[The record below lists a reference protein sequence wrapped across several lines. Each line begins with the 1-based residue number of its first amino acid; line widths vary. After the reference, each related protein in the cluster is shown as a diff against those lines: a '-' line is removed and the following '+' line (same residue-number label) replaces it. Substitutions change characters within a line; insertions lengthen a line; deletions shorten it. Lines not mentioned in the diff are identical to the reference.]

1 MFSKRMKSGIAA
13 GALMAMLSTGAAGL
27 VASTS
32 FAADTP
38 ANTITITAPT
48 AGTNLKPPTVND
60 RNFTAYKLANYA
72 DVVVKDGTITSYNLS
87 NAIGI
92 DNADLMTAIK
102 AAVITDGAVEST
114 FADVVTLGSDGGIT
128 FKGAAENLSPMQF
141 VGKYFY
147 GSGADIY
154 GNDHANKPEMRQ
166 FADTLIPLIS
176 SKAAK
181 TTATGADNKVVIDT
195 AADGLG
201 EGVYLIVETNPTVN
215 AELVS
220 RAMVTGTAYTNNG
233 TTIDTITNGDQV
245 YQLGSIVLK
254 ADKVMMDKETEGDD
268 QLITTGSVRTFK
280 ITTNVPN
287 YTTDYQNW
295 TNPKFYIVDNPG
307 SNVNPL
313 NAENKIN
320 NLMVKAGDRT
330 LVEGTDYT
338 VDTTNANSTDAN
350 DFRITLTNP
359 GAKEIQGATITVT
372 YDGTIMNLD
381 EAISVNDAQ
390 VVFSN
395 DPYTEDSVDTSIE
408 DHEYLYD
415 VELPLNKIAFNDLN
429 NKLAGAEF
437 EVKDGADNTVKFSQG
452 TEGGKDVFTVNPQG
466 TVNRVTA
473 GTALIRGLA
482 ANSSD
487 PVTYTFTETKAPEGY
502 LLGGTDGTTPVSFT
516 VTITP
521 SFDADGEL
529 TQVVVKMASSG
540 HANFLDLSNQ
550 DLRGADGQNVT
561 VASLNTGDTVT
572 TTTLAYGDINVENT
586 KALSD
591 FAKTGGAIMTIF
603 WAMMGTVAAGGATM
617 FVVKRRRARQ

>member
-48 AGTNLKPPTVND
+48 AGTNLKPPTVNG

-87 NAIGI
+87 NATGI

-102 AAVITDGAVEST
+102 AAVITDGAVETT
-114 FADVVTLGSDGGIT
+114 FADVVTLGSGGGIT

-154 GNDHANKPEMRQ
+154 GNDHADKPEMRQ
-166 FADTLIPLIS
+166 FADALIPLI

-181 TTATGADNKVVIDT
+181 TTATGADNKVVINT
-195 AADGLG
+195 SADGLG
-201 EGVYLIVETNPTVN
+201 EGVYLIVETNPTVDD
-215 AELVS
+215 ELVS
-220 RAMVTGTAYTNNG
+220 RAMVTGTAHTDNG
-233 TTIDTITNGDQV
+233 TTIDTVTNGDQV

-295 TNPKFYIVDNPG
+295 TNPTFYIVDNPG

-320 NLMVKAGDRT
+320 NLVVKAGDKT

-338 VDTTNANSTDAN
+338 VDTTNANSTDTN
-350 DFRITLTNP
+350 DFRITLTDP
-359 GAKEIQGATITVT
+359 GKAEIQGATITVT

-381 EAISVNDAQ
+381 EAVTVNDAT
-390 VVFSN
+390 VTFSN
-395 DPYTEDSVDTSIE
+395 DPYTEDSVDTID

-415 VELPLNKIAFNDLN
+415 VELPLNKIAFNDLS
-429 NKLAGAEF
+429 NKLSGAQF
-437 EVKDGADNTVKFSQG
+437 EVKNGADNIVKFSQG

-521 SFDADGEL
+521 SFDDKGEL
-529 TQVVVKMASSG
+529 TQAVVKLASTG
-540 HANFLDLSNQ
+540 HANFIDESNNE
-550 DLRGADGQNVT
+550 LLGADGQNVT
-561 VASLNTGDTVT
+561 IASLNTGDTVT
-572 TTTLAYGDINVENT
+572 TTTLGYGDINVENT
-586 KALSD
+586 KAISD

-603 WAMMGTVAAGGATM
+603 WAMMGAVAAGGTAM

>member
-48 AGTNLKPPTVND
+48 AGTNLKPPTVNG

-87 NAIGI
+87 NATGI

-102 AAVITDGAVEST
+102 AAVITDGAVETT
-114 FADVVTLGSDGGIT
+114 FADVVTLGSGGGIT

-154 GNDHANKPEMRQ
+154 GNDHADKPEMRQ
-166 FADTLIPLIS
+166 FADALIPLI

-181 TTATGADNKVVIDT
+181 TTATGADNKVVINT
-195 AADGLG
+195 SADGLG
-201 EGVYLIVETNPTVN
+201 EGVYLIVETNPTVDD
-215 AELVS
+215 ELVS
-220 RAMVTGTAYTNNG
+220 RAMVTGTAYTDNG
-233 TTIDTITNGDQV
+233 TTIDTVTNGDQV

-254 ADKVMMDKETEGDD
+254 ADKVMMDKETEGND

-295 TNPKFYIVDNPG
+295 TNPTFYIVDNPG

-320 NLMVKAGDRT
+320 NLVVKAGDKT

-338 VDTTNANSTDAN
+338 VDTTNANSTDTN
-350 DFRITLTNP
+350 DFRITLTDP
-359 GAKEIQGATITVT
+359 GKAEIQGATITVT

-381 EAISVNDAQ
+381 EAVTVNDAT
-390 VVFSN
+390 VTFSN
-395 DPYTEDSVDTSIE
+395 DPYTKDSVDTID

-415 VELPLNKIAFNDLN
+415 VELPLNKIAFNDLS
-429 NKLAGAEF
+429 NKLSGAQF
-437 EVKDGADNTVKFSQG
+437 EVKNGADNIVKFSQG

-521 SFDADGEL
+521 SFDDKGEL
-529 TQVVVKMASSG
+529 TQAVVKLASTG
-540 HANFLDLSNQ
+540 HANFIDESN
-550 DLRGADGQNVT
+550 DELLGADGQNVT
-561 VASLNTGDTVT
+561 IASLNTGDTVT
-572 TTTLAYGDINVENT
+572 TTTLGYGDINVENT
-586 KALSD
+586 KAISD

-603 WAMMGTVAAGGATM
+603 WAMMGAVAAGGTAM

>member
-48 AGTNLKPPTVND
+48 AGTNLKPPTVNG

-87 NAIGI
+87 NATGI

-102 AAVITDGAVEST
+102 AAVITDGAVETT
-114 FADVVTLGSDGGIT
+114 FADVVTLGSGGGIT

-154 GNDHANKPEMRQ
+154 GNDHADKPEMRQ
-166 FADTLIPLIS
+166 FADALIPLI

-181 TTATGADNKVVIDT
+181 TTATGADNKVVINT
-195 AADGLG
+195 SADGLG
-201 EGVYLIVETNPTVN
+201 EGVYLIVETNPTVDD
-215 AELVS
+215 ELVS
-220 RAMVTGTAYTNNG
+220 RAMVTGTAYTDNG
-233 TTIDTITNGDQV
+233 TTIDTVTNGDQV

-254 ADKVMMDKETEGDD
+254 ADKVMMDKETEGND

-295 TNPKFYIVDNPG
+295 TNPTFYIVDNPG

-320 NLMVKAGDRT
+320 NLVVKAGDKT

-338 VDTTNANSTDAN
+338 VDITNANSTDTN
-350 DFRITLTNP
+350 DFRITLTDP
-359 GAKEIQGATITVT
+359 GKAEIQGATITVT

-381 EAISVNDAQ
+381 EAVTVNDAT
-390 VVFSN
+390 VTFSN
-395 DPYTEDSVDTSIE
+395 DPYTEDSVDTID

-415 VELPLNKIAFNDLN
+415 VELPLNKIAFNDLS
-429 NKLAGAEF
+429 NKLSGAQF
-437 EVKDGADNTVKFSQG
+437 EVKNGADNIVKFSQG

-521 SFDADGEL
+521 SFDDKGEL
-529 TQVVVKMASSG
+529 TQAVVKLASTG
-540 HANFLDLSNQ
+540 HANFIDESN
-550 DLRGADGQNVT
+550 DELLGADGQNVT
-561 VASLNTGDTVT
+561 IASLNTGDTVT
-572 TTTLAYGDINVENT
+572 TTTLGYGDINVENT
-586 KALSD
+586 KAISD

-603 WAMMGTVAAGGATM
+603 WAMMGAVAAGGTAM

>member
-13 GALMAMLSTGAAGL
+13 GALMAMLSTGVAGL

-48 AGTNLKPPTVND
+48 AGTNLKPPTVNG

-87 NAIGI
+87 NATGI

-102 AAVITDGAVEST
+102 AAVITDGAVETT

-128 FKGAAENLSPMQF
+128 FKGDAENLSPMQF

-154 GNDHANKPEMRQ
+154 GNDHADKPEMRQ
-166 FADTLIPLIS
+166 FADALIPLIS

-181 TTATGADNKVVIDT
+181 TTATGVDNKVVIDT
-195 AADGLG
+195 SADGLG
-201 EGVYLIVETNPTVN
+201 EGVYLIVETNPTVDD
-215 AELVS
+215 ELVS
-220 RAMVTGTAYTNNG
+220 RAMVTGTAYTDNG
-233 TTIDTITNGDQV
+233 TTIDTVTNGDQV

-295 TNPKFYIVDNPG
+295 TNPTFYIVDNPG

-320 NLMVKAGDRT
+320 NLVVKADDKT

-338 VDTTNANSTDAN
+338 VDTTNVNSTDTN
-350 DFRITLTNP
+350 DFRITLTDP
-359 GAKEIQGATITVT
+359 GKAEIQGATITVT

-381 EAISVNDAQ
+381 EAVTVNDAT
-390 VVFSN
+390 VTFSN
-395 DPYTEDSVDTSIE
+395 DPYTEDSVDTID

-415 VELPLNKIAFNDLN
+415 VELPLNKIAFNDLS
-429 NKLAGAEF
+429 NKLSGAQF
-437 EVKDGADNTVKFSQG
+437 EVKNGADNIVKFSQG

-502 LLGGTDGTTPVSFT
+502 LLGGTNGTTPVSFT

-521 SFDADGEL
+521 SFDGKGEL
-529 TQVVVKMASSG
+529 TQAVVKLASTG
-540 HANFLDLSNQ
+540 HANFIDKSN
-550 DLRGADGQNVT
+550 DELLGADGQNVT
-561 VASLNTGDTVT
+561 IASLNTGDTVT
-572 TTTLAYGDINVENT
+572 TTTLGYGDINVENT
-586 KALSD
+586 KAISD

-603 WAMMGTVAAGGATM
+603 WAMMGAVAAGGTAM

>member
-48 AGTNLKPPTVND
+48 AGTNLKPPTVNG

-87 NAIGI
+87 NATGI

-102 AAVITDGAVEST
+102 AAVITDGAVETT
-114 FADVVTLGSDGGIT
+114 FADVVTLGSGGGIT

-154 GNDHANKPEMRQ
+154 GNDHADKPEMRQ
-166 FADTLIPLIS
+166 FADALIPLI

-181 TTATGADNKVVIDT
+181 TTATGADNKVVINT
-195 AADGLG
+195 SADGLG
-201 EGVYLIVETNPTVN
+201 EGVYLIVETNPTVDD
-215 AELVS
+215 ELVS
-220 RAMVTGTAYTNNG
+220 RAMVTGTAYTDNG
-233 TTIDTITNGDQV
+233 TTIDTVTNGDQV

-295 TNPKFYIVDNPG
+295 TNPTFYIVDNPG

-320 NLMVKAGDRT
+320 NLVVKAGDKT

-338 VDTTNANSTDAN
+338 VDTTNANSTDTN
-350 DFRITLTNP
+350 DFRITLTDP
-359 GAKEIQGATITVT
+359 GKAEIQGATITVT

-381 EAISVNDAQ
+381 EAVTVNDAT
-390 VVFSN
+390 VTFSN
-395 DPYTEDSVDTSIE
+395 DPYTKDSVDTID

-415 VELPLNKIAFNDLN
+415 VELPLNKIAFNDLS
-429 NKLAGAEF
+429 NKLSGAQF
-437 EVKDGADNTVKFSQG
+437 EVKNGADNIVKFSQG

-521 SFDADGEL
+521 SFDDKGEL
-529 TQVVVKMASSG
+529 TQAVVKLASTG
-540 HANFLDLSNQ
+540 HANFIDESN
-550 DLRGADGQNVT
+550 DELLGADGQNVT
-561 VASLNTGDTVT
+561 IASLNTGDTVT
-572 TTTLAYGDINVENT
+572 TTTLGYGDINVENT
-586 KALSD
+586 KAISD

-603 WAMMGTVAAGGATM
+603 WAMMGAVAAGGTAM

>member
-48 AGTNLKPPTVND
+48 AGTNLKPPTVNG

-87 NAIGI
+87 NATGI

-102 AAVITDGAVEST
+102 AAVITDGAVETT
-114 FADVVTLGSDGGIT
+114 FADVVTLGSGGGIT

-154 GNDHANKPEMRQ
+154 GNDHADKPEMRQ
-166 FADTLIPLIS
+166 FADALIPLI

-181 TTATGADNKVVIDT
+181 TTATGADNKVVINT
-195 AADGLG
+195 SADGLG
-201 EGVYLIVETNPTVN
+201 EGVYLIVETNPTVDD
-215 AELVS
+215 ELVS
-220 RAMVTGTAYTNNG
+220 RAMVTGTAYTDNG
-233 TTIDTITNGDQV
+233 TTIDTVTNGDQV

-254 ADKVMMDKETEGDD
+254 ADKVMMDKETEGND

-295 TNPKFYIVDNPG
+295 TNPTFYIVDNPG

-320 NLMVKAGDRT
+320 NLVVKAGDKT

-338 VDTTNANSTDAN
+338 VDTTNANSTDTN
-350 DFRITLTNP
+350 DFRITLTDP
-359 GAKEIQGATITVT
+359 GKAEIQGATITVT

-381 EAISVNDAQ
+381 EAVTVNDAT
-390 VVFSN
+390 VTFSN
-395 DPYTEDSVDTSIE
+395 DPYTEDSVDTID

-415 VELPLNKIAFNDLN
+415 VELPLNKIAFNDLS
-429 NKLAGAEF
+429 NKLSGAQF
-437 EVKDGADNTVKFSQG
+437 EVKNGADNIVKFSQG

-521 SFDADGEL
+521 SFDDKGEL
-529 TQVVVKMASSG
+529 TQAVVKLASTG
-540 HANFLDLSNQ
+540 HANFIDESN
-550 DLRGADGQNVT
+550 DELLGADGQNVT
-561 VASLNTGDTVT
+561 IASLNTGDTVT
-572 TTTLAYGDINVENT
+572 TTTLGYGDINVENT
-586 KALSD
+586 KAISD

-603 WAMMGTVAAGGATM
+603 WAMMGAVAAGGTAM

>member
-48 AGTNLKPPTVND
+48 AGTNLKPPTVNG

-87 NAIGI
+87 NATGI

-102 AAVITDGAVEST
+102 AAVITDGAVETT
-114 FADVVTLGSDGGIT
+114 FADVVTLGSGGGIT

-154 GNDHANKPEMRQ
+154 GNDHADKPEMRQ
-166 FADTLIPLIS
+166 FADALIPLI

-181 TTATGADNKVVIDT
+181 TTATGADNKVVINT
-195 AADGLG
+195 SADGLG
-201 EGVYLIVETNPTVN
+201 EGVYLIVETNSTVDD
-215 AELVS
+215 ELVS
-220 RAMVTGTAYTNNG
+220 RAMVTGTAYTDNG
-233 TTIDTITNGDQV
+233 TTIDTVTNGDQV

-295 TNPKFYIVDNPG
+295 TNPTFYIVDNPG

-320 NLMVKAGDRT
+320 NLVVKAGDKT

-338 VDTTNANSTDAN
+338 VDTTNANSTDTN
-350 DFRITLTNP
+350 DFRITLTDP
-359 GAKEIQGATITVT
+359 GKAEIQGATITVT

-381 EAISVNDAQ
+381 EAVTVNDAT
-390 VVFSN
+390 VTFSN
-395 DPYTEDSVDTSIE
+395 DPYTEDSVDTID

-415 VELPLNKIAFNDLN
+415 VELPLNKIAFNDLS
-429 NKLAGAEF
+429 NKLSGAQF
-437 EVKDGADNTVKFSQG
+437 EVKNGADNIVKFSQG

-521 SFDADGEL
+521 SFDDKGEL
-529 TQVVVKMASSG
+529 TQAVVKLASTG
-540 HANFLDLSNQ
+540 HANFIDESN
-550 DLRGADGQNVT
+550 DELLGADGQNVT
-561 VASLNTGDTVT
+561 IASLNTGDTVT
-572 TTTLAYGDINVENT
+572 TTTLGYGDINVENT
-586 KALSD
+586 KAISD

-603 WAMMGTVAAGGATM
+603 WAMMGAVAAGGTAM

>member
-48 AGTNLKPPTVND
+48 AGTNLKPPTVNG

-87 NAIGI
+87 NATGI

-102 AAVITDGAVEST
+102 AAVITDGAVETT
-114 FADVVTLGSDGGIT
+114 FADVVTLGSGGGIT

-154 GNDHANKPEMRQ
+154 GNDHADKPEMRQ
-166 FADTLIPLIS
+166 FADALIPLI

-181 TTATGADNKVVIDT
+181 TTATGADNKVVINT
-195 AADGLG
+195 SADGLG
-201 EGVYLIVETNPTVN
+201 EGVYLIVETNSTVDD
-215 AELVS
+215 ELVS
-220 RAMVTGTAYTNNG
+220 RAMVTGTAHTDNG
-233 TTIDTITNGDQV
+233 TTIDTVTNGDQV

-254 ADKVMMDKETEGDD
+254 ADKVMMDKETEGND

-295 TNPKFYIVDNPG
+295 TNPTFYIVDNPG

-320 NLMVKAGDRT
+320 NLVVKAGDKT

-338 VDTTNANSTDAN
+338 VDTTNANSTDTN
-350 DFRITLTNP
+350 DFRITLTDP
-359 GAKEIQGATITVT
+359 GKAEIQGATITVT

-381 EAISVNDAQ
+381 EAVTVNDAT
-390 VVFSN
+390 VTFSN
-395 DPYTEDSVDTSIE
+395 DPYTEDSVDTID

-415 VELPLNKIAFNDLN
+415 VELPLNKIAFNDLS
-429 NKLAGAEF
+429 NKLSGAQF
-437 EVKDGADNTVKFSQG
+437 EVKNGADNIVKFSQG

-521 SFDADGEL
+521 SFDDKGEL
-529 TQVVVKMASSG
+529 TQAVVKLASTG
-540 HANFLDLSNQ
+540 HANFIDESN
-550 DLRGADGQNVT
+550 DELLGADGQNVT
-561 VASLNTGDTVT
+561 IASLNTGDTVT
-572 TTTLAYGDINVENT
+572 TTTLGYGDINVENT
-586 KALSD
+586 KAISD

-603 WAMMGTVAAGGATM
+603 WAMMGAVAAGGTAM

>member
-48 AGTNLKPPTVND
+48 AGTNLKPPTVNG

-87 NAIGI
+87 NATGI

-102 AAVITDGAVEST
+102 AAVITDGAVETT
-114 FADVVTLGSDGGIT
+114 FADVVTLGSGGGIT

-154 GNDHANKPEMRQ
+154 GNDHADKPEMRQ
-166 FADTLIPLIS
+166 FADALIPLI

-181 TTATGADNKVVIDT
+181 TTATGADNKVVINT
-195 AADGLG
+195 SADGLG
-201 EGVYLIVETNPTVN
+201 EGVYLIVETNPTVDD
-215 AELVS
+215 ELVS
-220 RAMVTGTAYTNNG
+220 RAMVTGTAYTDNG
-233 TTIDTITNGDQV
+233 TTIDTVTNGDQV

-295 TNPKFYIVDNPG
+295 TNPTFYIVDNPG

-320 NLMVKAGDRT
+320 NLVVKAGDKT

-338 VDTTNANSTDAN
+338 VDTTNANSTDTN
-350 DFRITLTNP
+350 DFRITLTDP
-359 GAKEIQGATITVT
+359 GKAEIQGATITVT

-381 EAISVNDAQ
+381 EAVTVNDAT
-390 VVFSN
+390 VTFSN
-395 DPYTEDSVDTSIE
+395 DPYTEDSVDTID

-415 VELPLNKIAFNDLN
+415 VELPLNKIAFNDLS
-429 NKLAGAEF
+429 NKLSGAQF
-437 EVKDGADNTVKFSQG
+437 EVKNGADNIVKFSQG

-521 SFDADGEL
+521 SFDDKGEL
-529 TQVVVKMASSG
+529 TQAVVKLASTG
-540 HANFLDLSNQ
+540 HANFIDESN
-550 DLRGADGQNVT
+550 DELLGADGQNVT
-561 VASLNTGDTVT
+561 IASLNTGDTVT
-572 TTTLAYGDINVENT
+572 TTTLGYGDINVENT
-586 KALSD
+586 KAISD

-603 WAMMGTVAAGGATM
+603 WAMMGAVAAGGTAM

>member
-48 AGTNLKPPTVND
+48 AGTNLKPPTVNG

-87 NAIGI
+87 NATGI

-102 AAVITDGAVEST
+102 AAVITDGAVETT
-114 FADVVTLGSDGGIT
+114 FADVVTLGSGGGIT
-128 FKGAAENLSPMQF
+128 FKDAAENLSPMQF

-154 GNDHANKPEMRQ
+154 GNDHADKPEMRQ
-166 FADTLIPLIS
+166 FADALIPLI

-181 TTATGADNKVVIDT
+181 TTATGADNKVVINT
-195 AADGLG
+195 SADGLG
-201 EGVYLIVETNPTVN
+201 EGVYLIVETNSTVDD
-215 AELVS
+215 ELVS
-220 RAMVTGTAYTNNG
+220 RAMVTGTAHTDNG
-233 TTIDTITNGDQV
+233 TTIDTVTNGDQV

-295 TNPKFYIVDNPG
+295 TNPTFYIVDNPG

-320 NLMVKAGDRT
+320 NLVVKAGDKT

-338 VDTTNANSTDAN
+338 VDTTNANSTDTN
-350 DFRITLTNP
+350 DFRITLTDP
-359 GAKEIQGATITVT
+359 GKAEIQGATITVT

-381 EAISVNDAQ
+381 EAVTVNDAT
-390 VVFSN
+390 VTFSN
-395 DPYTEDSVDTSIE
+395 DPYTEDSVDTID

-415 VELPLNKIAFNDLN
+415 VELPLNKIAFNDLS
-429 NKLAGAEF
+429 NKLSGAQF
-437 EVKDGADNTVKFSQG
+437 EVKNGADNIVKFSQG

-521 SFDADGEL
+521 SFDDKGEL
-529 TQVVVKMASSG
+529 TQAVVKLASTG
-540 HANFLDLSNQ
+540 HANFIDESN
-550 DLRGADGQNVT
+550 DELLGADGQNVT
-561 VASLNTGDTVT
+561 IASLNTGDTVT
-572 TTTLAYGDINVENT
+572 TTTLGYGDINVENT
-586 KALSD
+586 KAISD

-603 WAMMGTVAAGGATM
+603 WAMMGAVAAGGTAM

>member
-48 AGTNLKPPTVND
+48 AGTNLKPPTVNG

-87 NAIGI
+87 NATGI

-102 AAVITDGAVEST
+102 AAVITDGAVETT
-114 FADVVTLGSDGGIT
+114 FADVVTLGSGGGIT

-166 FADTLIPLIS
+166 FADALIPLI

-181 TTATGADNKVVIDT
+181 TTATGADNKVVINT
-195 AADGLG
+195 SADGLG
-201 EGVYLIVETNPTVN
+201 EGVYLIVETNSTVDD
-215 AELVS
+215 ELVS
-220 RAMVTGTAYTNNG
+220 RAMVTGTAYTDNG
-233 TTIDTITNGDQV
+233 TTIDTVTNGDQV

-254 ADKVMMDKETEGDD
+254 ADKVMMDKETEGND

-295 TNPKFYIVDNPG
+295 TNPTFYIVDNPG

-320 NLMVKAGDRT
+320 NLVVKAGDKT

-338 VDTTNANSTDAN
+338 VDTTNANSTDTN
-350 DFRITLTNP
+350 DFRITLTDP
-359 GAKEIQGATITVT
+359 GKAEIQGATITVT

-381 EAISVNDAQ
+381 EAVTVNDAT
-390 VVFSN
+390 VTFSN
-395 DPYTEDSVDTSIE
+395 DPYTKDSVDTID

-415 VELPLNKIAFNDLN
+415 VELPLNKIAFNDLS
-429 NKLAGAEF
+429 NKLSGAQF
-437 EVKDGADNTVKFSQG
+437 EVKNGADNIVKFSQG

-521 SFDADGEL
+521 SFDDKGEL
-529 TQVVVKMASSG
+529 TQAVVKLASTG
-540 HANFLDLSNQ
+540 HANFIDESN
-550 DLRGADGQNVT
+550 DELLGADGQNVT
-561 VASLNTGDTVT
+561 IASLNTGDTVT
-572 TTTLAYGDINVENT
+572 TTTLGYGDINVENT
-586 KALSD
+586 KAISD

-603 WAMMGTVAAGGATM
+603 WAMMGAVAAGGTAM

>member
-48 AGTNLKPPTVND
+48 AGTNLKPPTVNG

-87 NAIGI
+87 NATGI

-102 AAVITDGAVEST
+102 AAVITDGAVETT
-114 FADVVTLGSDGGIT
+114 FADVVTLGSGGGIT

-154 GNDHANKPEMRQ
+154 GNDHADKPEMRQ
-166 FADTLIPLIS
+166 FADALIPLI

-181 TTATGADNKVVIDT
+181 TTATGADNKVVINT
-195 AADGLG
+195 SADGLG
-201 EGVYLIVETNPTVN
+201 EGVYLIVETNPTVDD
-215 AELVS
+215 ELVS
-220 RAMVTGTAYTNNG
+220 RAMVTGTAHTDNG
-233 TTIDTITNGDQV
+233 TTIDTVTNGDQV

-295 TNPKFYIVDNPG
+295 TNPTFYIVDNPG

-320 NLMVKAGDRT
+320 NLVVKAGDKT

-338 VDTTNANSTDAN
+338 VDTTNANSTDTN
-350 DFRITLTNP
+350 DFRITLTDP
-359 GAKEIQGATITVT
+359 GKAEIQGATITVT

-381 EAISVNDAQ
+381 EAVTVNDAT
-390 VVFSN
+390 VTFSN
-395 DPYTEDSVDTSIE
+395 DPYTKDSVDTID

-415 VELPLNKIAFNDLN
+415 VELPLNKIAFNDLS
-429 NKLAGAEF
+429 NKLSGAQF
-437 EVKDGADNTVKFSQG
+437 EVKNGADNIVKFSQG

-521 SFDADGEL
+521 SFDDKGEL
-529 TQVVVKMASSG
+529 TQAVVKLASTG
-540 HANFLDLSNQ
+540 HANFIDESN
-550 DLRGADGQNVT
+550 DELLGADGQNVT
-561 VASLNTGDTVT
+561 IASLNTGDTVT
-572 TTTLAYGDINVENT
+572 TTTLGYGDINVENT
-586 KALSD
+586 KAISD

-603 WAMMGTVAAGGATM
+603 WAMMGAVAAGGTAM

>member
-48 AGTNLKPPTVND
+48 AGTNLKPPTVNG

-87 NAIGI
+87 NATGI

-102 AAVITDGAVEST
+102 AAVITDGAVETT
-114 FADVVTLGSDGGIT
+114 FADVVTLGSGGGIT

-154 GNDHANKPEMRQ
+154 GNDHADKPEMRQ
-166 FADTLIPLIS
+166 FADALIPLI

-181 TTATGADNKVVIDT
+181 TTATGADNKVVINT
-195 AADGLG
+195 SADGLG
-201 EGVYLIVETNPTVN
+201 EGVYLIVETNSTVDD
-215 AELVS
+215 ELVS
-220 RAMVTGTAYTNNG
+220 RAMVTGTAHTDNG
-233 TTIDTITNGDQV
+233 TTIDTVTNGDQV

-295 TNPKFYIVDNPG
+295 TNPTFYIVDNPG

-320 NLMVKAGDRT
+320 NLVVKAGDKT

-338 VDTTNANSTDAN
+338 VDTTNANSTDTN
-350 DFRITLTNP
+350 DFRITLTDP
-359 GAKEIQGATITVT
+359 GKAEIQGATITVT

-381 EAISVNDAQ
+381 EAVTVNDAT
-390 VVFSN
+390 VTFSN
-395 DPYTEDSVDTSIE
+395 DPYTEDSVDTID

-415 VELPLNKIAFNDLN
+415 VELPLNKIAFNDLS
-429 NKLAGAEF
+429 NKLSGAQF
-437 EVKDGADNTVKFSQG
+437 EVKNGADNIVKFSQG

-521 SFDADGEL
+521 SFDDKGEL
-529 TQVVVKMASSG
+529 TQAVVKLASTG
-540 HANFLDLSNQ
+540 HANFIDESN
-550 DLRGADGQNVT
+550 DELLGADGQNVT
-561 VASLNTGDTVT
+561 IASLNTGDTVT
-572 TTTLAYGDINVENT
+572 TTTLGYGDINVENT
-586 KALSD
+586 KAISD

-603 WAMMGTVAAGGATM
+603 WAMMGAVAAGGTAM

>member
-48 AGTNLKPPTVND
+48 AGTNLKPPTVNG

-87 NAIGI
+87 NATGI

-128 FKGAAENLSPMQF
+128 FNGAAENLSPMQF
-141 VGKYFY
+141 VGKYLY

-166 FADTLIPLIS
+166 FADALIPLIS

-181 TTATGADNKVVIDT
+181 TIATGADNKVVINT
-195 AADGLG
+195 SAGGLG
-201 EGVYLIVETNPTVN
+201 EGVYLIVETNPTVDD
-215 AELVS
+215 ELVS
-220 RAMVTGTAYTNNG
+220 RAMVTGTAYTDNG
-233 TTIDTITNGDQV
+233 TTIDTITNGSEV

-280 ITTNVPN
+280 ITINVPN

-295 TNPKFYIVDNPG
+295 TNPTFYIVDNPG
-307 SNVNPL
+307 PNVNPL

-320 NLMVKAGDRT
+320 NLVVKAGDRT

-350 DFRITLTNP
+350 DFRITLSDP

-372 YDGTIMNLD
+372 YDGTITNLD
-381 EAISVNDAQ
+381 EAITVNDAQ

-395 DPYTEDSVDTSIE
+395 DPYTENSVDTID

-415 VELPLNKIAFNDLN
+415 VELPLNKIAFNDLS
-429 NKLAGAEF
+429 NKLSGAQF
-437 EVKDGADNTVKFSQG
+437 EVKDGADNIVKFSQG

-521 SFDADGEL
+521 SFDDKGEL
-529 TQVVVKMASSG
+529 TQAVVKLASTG
-540 HANFLDLSNQ
+540 HANFIDKSN
-550 DLRGADGQNVT
+550 DKLLGADGQNVT
-561 VASLNTGDTVT
+561 IASLNTGDTVT
-572 TTTLAYGDINVENT
+572 TTTLVYGDINVENT

-603 WAMMGTVAAGGATM
+603 WAMMGAVAAGGTAM

>member
-48 AGTNLKPPTVND
+48 AGTNLKPPTVNG

-87 NAIGI
+87 NATGI

-102 AAVITDGAVEST
+102 AAVITDGAVETT
-114 FADVVTLGSDGGIT
+114 FADVVTLGSGGGIT

-154 GNDHANKPEMRQ
+154 GNDHADKPEMRQ
-166 FADTLIPLIS
+166 FADALIPLI

-181 TTATGADNKVVIDT
+181 TTATGADNKVVINT
-195 AADGLG
+195 SADGLG
-201 EGVYLIVETNPTVN
+201 EGVYLIVETNPTVDD
-215 AELVS
+215 ELVS
-220 RAMVTGTAYTNNG
+220 RAMVTGTAHTDNG
-233 TTIDTITNGDQV
+233 TTIDTVTNGDQV

-295 TNPKFYIVDNPG
+295 TNPTFYIVDNPG

-320 NLMVKAGDRT
+320 NLVVKAGDKT

-338 VDTTNANSTDAN
+338 VDTTNANSTDTN
-350 DFRITLTNP
+350 DFRITLTDP
-359 GAKEIQGATITVT
+359 GKAEIQGATITVT

-381 EAISVNDAQ
+381 EAVTVNDAT
-390 VVFSN
+390 VTFSN
-395 DPYTEDSVDTSIE
+395 DPYTEDSVDTID

-415 VELPLNKIAFNDLN
+415 VELPLNKIAFNDLS
-429 NKLAGAEF
+429 NKLSGAQF
-437 EVKDGADNTVKFSQG
+437 EVKNGADNIVKFSQG

-521 SFDADGEL
+521 SFDDKGEL
-529 TQVVVKMASSG
+529 TQAVVKLASTG
-540 HANFLDLSNQ
+540 HANFIDESN
-550 DLRGADGQNVT
+550 DELLGADGQNVT
-561 VASLNTGDTVT
+561 IASLNTGDTVT
-572 TTTLAYGDINVENT
+572 TTTLGYGDINVENT
-586 KALSD
+586 KAISD

-603 WAMMGTVAAGGATM
+603 WAMMGAVAAGGTAM

>member
-13 GALMAMLSTGAAGL
+13 GALMAMLSTGVAGL

-48 AGTNLKPPTVND
+48 AGTNLKPPTVNG

-87 NAIGI
+87 NATGI

-102 AAVITDGAVEST
+102 AAVITDGAVETT

-128 FKGAAENLSPMQF
+128 FKGDAENLSPMQF

-154 GNDHANKPEMRQ
+154 GNDHADKPEMRQ
-166 FADTLIPLIS
+166 FADALIPLIS

-195 AADGLG
+195 SADGLG
-201 EGVYLIVETNPTVN
+201 EGVYLIVETNPTVDD
-215 AELVS
+215 ELVS
-220 RAMVTGTAYTNNG
+220 RAMVTGTAYTDNG
-233 TTIDTITNGDQV
+233 TTIDTVTNGDQV

-295 TNPKFYIVDNPG
+295 TNPTFYIVDNPG

-320 NLMVKAGDRT
+320 NLVVKADDKT

-338 VDTTNANSTDAN
+338 VDTTNVNSTDTN
-350 DFRITLTNP
+350 DFRITLTDP
-359 GAKEIQGATITVT
+359 GKAEIQGATITVT

-381 EAISVNDAQ
+381 EAVTVNDAT
-390 VVFSN
+390 VTFSN
-395 DPYTEDSVDTSIE
+395 DPYTKDSVDTID

-415 VELPLNKIAFNDLN
+415 VELPLNKIAFNDLS
-429 NKLAGAEF
+429 NKLSGAQF
-437 EVKDGADNTVKFSQG
+437 EVKNGADNIVKFSQG

-502 LLGGTDGTTPVSFT
+502 LLGGTNGTTPVSFT

-521 SFDADGEL
+521 SFDGKGEL
-529 TQVVVKMASSG
+529 TQAVVKLASTG
-540 HANFLDLSNQ
+540 HANFIDKSN
-550 DLRGADGQNVT
+550 DELLGADGQNVT
-561 VASLNTGDTVT
+561 IASLNTGDTVT
-572 TTTLAYGDINVENT
+572 TTTLGYGDINVENT
-586 KALSD
+586 KAISD

-603 WAMMGTVAAGGATM
+603 WAMMGAVAAGGTAM

>member
-13 GALMAMLSTGAAGL
+13 GALMAMLSTGVAGL

-48 AGTNLKPPTVND
+48 AGTNLKPPTVNG

-87 NAIGI
+87 NATGI

-102 AAVITDGAVEST
+102 AAVITDGAVETT

-128 FKGAAENLSPMQF
+128 FKGDAENLSPMQF

-154 GNDHANKPEMRQ
+154 GNDHADKPEMRQ
-166 FADTLIPLIS
+166 FADALIPLIS

-181 TTATGADNKVVIDT
+181 TTATGVDNKVVIDT
-195 AADGLG
+195 SADGLG
-201 EGVYLIVETNPTVN
+201 EGVYLIVETNPTV
-215 AELVS
+215 ADELVS
-220 RAMVTGTAYTNNG
+220 RAMVTGTAYTDNG
-233 TTIDTITNGDQV
+233 TTIDTVTNGDQV

-295 TNPKFYIVDNPG
+295 TNPTFYIVDNPG

-320 NLMVKAGDRT
+320 NLVVKADDKT

-338 VDTTNANSTDAN
+338 VDTTNVNSTDTN
-350 DFRITLTNP
+350 DFRITLTDP
-359 GAKEIQGATITVT
+359 GKAEIQGATITVT

-381 EAISVNDAQ
+381 EAVTVNDAT
-390 VVFSN
+390 VTFSN
-395 DPYTEDSVDTSIE
+395 DPYTEDSVDTID

-415 VELPLNKIAFNDLN
+415 VELPLNKIAFNDLS
-429 NKLAGAEF
+429 NKLSGAQF
-437 EVKDGADNTVKFSQG
+437 EVKNGADNIVKFSQG

-502 LLGGTDGTTPVSFT
+502 LLGGTNGTTPVSFT

-521 SFDADGEL
+521 SFDGKGEL
-529 TQVVVKMASSG
+529 TQAVVKLASTG
-540 HANFLDLSNQ
+540 HANFIDKSN
-550 DLRGADGQNVT
+550 DELLGADGQNVT
-561 VASLNTGDTVT
+561 IASLNTGDTVT
-572 TTTLAYGDINVENT
+572 TTTLGYGDINVENT
-586 KALSD
+586 KSISD

-603 WAMMGTVAAGGATM
+603 WAMMGAVAAGGTAM

>member
-13 GALMAMLSTGAAGL
+13 GALMAMLSTGVAGL

-48 AGTNLKPPTVND
+48 AGTNLKPPTVNG

-87 NAIGI
+87 NATGI

-102 AAVITDGAVEST
+102 AAVITDGAVETT

-128 FKGAAENLSPMQF
+128 FKGDAENLSPMQF

-154 GNDHANKPEMRQ
+154 GNDHADKPEMRQ
-166 FADTLIPLIS
+166 FADALIPLIS

-195 AADGLG
+195 SADGLG
-201 EGVYLIVETNPTVN
+201 EGVYLIVETNPTVDD
-215 AELVS
+215 ELVS
-220 RAMVTGTAYTNNG
+220 RAMVTGTAYTDNG
-233 TTIDTITNGDQV
+233 TTIDTVTNGDQV

-295 TNPKFYIVDNPG
+295 TNPTFYIVDNPG

-320 NLMVKAGDRT
+320 NLVVKADDKT

-338 VDTTNANSTDAN
+338 VDTTNVNSTDTN
-350 DFRITLTNP
+350 DFRITLTDP
-359 GAKEIQGATITVT
+359 GKAEIQGATITVT

-381 EAISVNDAQ
+381 EAVTVNDAT
-390 VVFSN
+390 VTFSN
-395 DPYTEDSVDTSIE
+395 DPYTEDSVDTID

-415 VELPLNKIAFNDLN
+415 VELPLNKIAFNDLS
-429 NKLAGAEF
+429 NKLSGAQF
-437 EVKDGADNTVKFSQG
+437 EVKNGADNIVKFSQG

-502 LLGGTDGTTPVSFT
+502 LLGGTNGTTPVSFT

-521 SFDADGEL
+521 SFDGKGEL
-529 TQVVVKMASSG
+529 TQAVVKLASTG
-540 HANFLDLSNQ
+540 HANFIDKSN
-550 DLRGADGQNVT
+550 DELLGADGQNVT
-561 VASLNTGDTVT
+561 IASLNTGDTVT
-572 TTTLAYGDINVENT
+572 TTTLGYGDINVENT
-586 KALSD
+586 KAISD

-603 WAMMGTVAAGGATM
+603 WAMMGAVAAGGTAM

>member
-48 AGTNLKPPTVND
+48 AGTNLKPPTVNG

-87 NAIGI
+87 NATGI

-102 AAVITDGAVEST
+102 AAVITDGAVETT
-114 FADVVTLGSDGGIT
+114 FADVVTLGSGGGIT

-154 GNDHANKPEMRQ
+154 GNDHADKPEMRQ
-166 FADTLIPLIS
+166 FADALIPLI

-181 TTATGADNKVVIDT
+181 TTATGADNKVVINT
-195 AADGLG
+195 SADGLG
-201 EGVYLIVETNPTVN
+201 EGVYLIVETNSTVDD
-215 AELVS
+215 ELVS
-220 RAMVTGTAYTNNG
+220 RAMVTGTAHTDNG
-233 TTIDTITNGDQV
+233 TTIDTVTNGDQV

-295 TNPKFYIVDNPG
+295 TNPTFYIVDNPG

-320 NLMVKAGDRT
+320 NLVVKAGDKT

-338 VDTTNANSTDAN
+338 VDTTNANSTDTN
-350 DFRITLTNP
+350 DFRITLTDP
-359 GAKEIQGATITVT
+359 GKAEIQGATITVT

-381 EAISVNDAQ
+381 EAVTVNDAT
-390 VVFSN
+390 VTFSN
-395 DPYTEDSVDTSIE
+395 DPYTEDSVDTID

-415 VELPLNKIAFNDLN
+415 VELPLNKIAFNDLS
-429 NKLAGAEF
+429 NKLSGAQF
-437 EVKDGADNTVKFSQG
+437 EVKNGADNIVKFSQG

-521 SFDADGEL
+521 SFDDKGEL
-529 TQVVVKMASSG
+529 TQAVVKLASTG
-540 HANFLDLSNQ
+540 HANFIDESNNE
-550 DLRGADGQNVT
+550 LLGADGQNVT
-561 VASLNTGDTVT
+561 IASLNTGDTVT
-572 TTTLAYGDINVENT
+572 TTTLGYGDINVENT
-586 KALSD
+586 KAISD

-603 WAMMGTVAAGGATM
+603 WAMMGAVAAGGTAM